1 MSDTLNALQAANR
14 SASVL
19 QGIANPPQFNPLA
32 AITAGNQAAEQSF
45 RTDQAQMQTG
55 AMRSAM
61 VASQAMTVARDGS
74 DANLAASFANLRAS
88 GAFPPQL
95 VDQEYARWK
104 AMSPPERQDNA
115 VRIGLVHL
123 DQLNRVLGATTM
135 QDIGGRKV
143 AATLTQPTPTS
154 PAGSLVVGGGGFDT
168 GMSPA
173 ERGQIVTWNDPDG
186 TPHVGTVEEA
196 HKAMGISTPSGP
208 AVSGSGAAPSVTP
221 PPPPAGSKART
232 SSNTTVPPPP
242 PDILKGPIT
251 PDAAGDA
258 APPKK
263 GGASITGAA
272 PGVPEAAKL
281 SAEDSAKAG
290 AALVARGDQ
299 APSAKANY
307 ANMMSD
313 LDRLGRMPPGGA
325 KQIAIETFLKKA
337 TGYGVT
343 MTADQVAAANS
354 FSKLAN
360 IAVGQQLAAI
370 GGTDA
375 RQNLFM
381 GSSPNLDLSKLGN
394 QQIIHMLQGNEDAIQ
409 AKSRAWNDWAN
420 EHGTHTYRQFQN
432 DWNHHFDP
440 RVFQQQ
446 YYKPDEVEALKKSLA
461 REGKGAT
468 AKFWEDVDYAK
479 ANKMIP

>member
-1 MSDTLNALQAANR
+1 
-14 SASVL
+14 
-19 QGIANPPQFNPLA
+19 
-32 AITAGNQAAEQSF
+32 
-45 RTDQAQMQTG
+45 
-55 AMRSAM
+55 
-61 VASQAMTVARDGS
+61 
-74 DANLAASFANLRAS
+74 
-88 GAFPPQL
+88 
-95 VDQEYARWK
+95 
-104 AMSPPERQDNA
+104 
-115 VRIGLVHL
+115 
-123 DQLNRVLGATTM
+123 
-135 QDIGGRKV
+135 
-143 AATLTQPTPTS
+143 
-154 PAGSLVVGGGGFDT
+154 
-168 GMSPA
+168 
-173 ERGQIVTWNDPDG
+173 
-186 TPHVGTVEEA
+186 
-196 HKAMGISTPSGP
+196 
-208 AVSGSGAAPSVTP
+208 
-221 PPPPAGSKART
+221 
-232 SSNTTVPPPP
+232 
-242 PDILKGPIT
+242 LKGPVT

-258 APPKK
+258 VPPKK

-299 APSAKANY
+299 APSNKANY

-313 LDRLGRMPPGGA
+313 LDRLGSMPPGGA

-343 MTADQVAAANS
+343 MSAEQVAAANS

-420 EHGTHTYRQFQN
+420 EHGSHTYRQFQN

-446 YYKPDEVEALKKSLA
+446 YYQPDEVEALKKSLA

>member
-1 MSDTLNALQAANR
+1 
-14 SASVL
+14 
-19 QGIANPPQFNPLA
+19 
-32 AITAGNQAAEQSF
+32 
-45 RTDQAQMQTG
+45 
-55 AMRSAM
+55 
-61 VASQAMTVARDGS
+61 
-74 DANLAASFANLRAS
+74 
-88 GAFPPQL
+88 
-95 VDQEYARWK
+95 
-104 AMSPPERQDNA
+104 
-115 VRIGLVHL
+115 
-123 DQLNRVLGATTM
+123 
-135 QDIGGRKV
+135 
-143 AATLTQPTPTS
+143 
-154 PAGSLVVGGGGFDT
+154 
-168 GMSPA
+168 
-173 ERGQIVTWNDPDG
+173 
-186 TPHVGTVEEA
+186 
-196 HKAMGISTPSGP
+196 
-208 AVSGSGAAPSVTP
+208 
-221 PPPPAGSKART
+221 
-232 SSNTTVPPPP
+232 VPPPP

-281 SAEDSAKAG
+281 SAEESAKAG

-299 APSAKANY
+299 APSNKANY

-313 LDRLGRMPPGGA
+313 LDRLGSMPASPA
-325 KQIAIETFLKKA
+325 KQIAIETFLRKA

-360 IAVGQQLAAI
+360 IAIGQQLAAI

-420 EHGTHTYRQFQN
+420 EHGSHTYRQFQN

-446 YYKPDEVEALKKSLA
+446 YYQPDEVEALKKSLA